1 MALASHHCAL
11 LLRQVRLPRASST
24 QVVWTTLPVASGSSV
39 TGRRTSTRSLT
50 TDDGCSTCTAAGPVT
65 APPATPPIPAPM
77 IAPIGPP
84 TRAPATPPVIAPAA
98 APFSSARPTLGTDTR
113 VERKAT
119 LTNALD
125 IATLLGVVRTNLI
138 DDVASHDSLPPAKR
152 LRKQMIT
159 SLYDRS

>member
-84 TRAPATPPVIAPAA
+84 TRAPAA
-98 APFSSARPTLGTDTR
+98 APFSSARATLGTDNR
-113 VERKAT
+113 VERKIT
-119 LTNALD
+119 LTNALHM
-125 IATLLGVVRTNLI
+125 ATLLFVV
-138 DDVASHDSLPPAKR
+138 
-152 LRKQMIT
+152 
-159 SLYDRS
+159 

>member
-39 TGRRTSTRSLT
+39 TGRRTSTRSLN

-84 TRAPATPPVIAPAA
+84 TRAPATPPVMAPAA
-98 APFSSARPTLGTDTR
+98 APFSSARATLGTDNR
-113 VERKAT
+113 VERKTT
-119 LTNALD
+119 LTNALSM
-125 IATLLGVVRTNLI
+125 ATPLVVAGTNPSG
-138 DDVASHDSLPPAKR
+138 DVASHDSLTPAKKQ
-152 LRKQMIT
+152 RKQMI
-159 SLYDRS
+159 